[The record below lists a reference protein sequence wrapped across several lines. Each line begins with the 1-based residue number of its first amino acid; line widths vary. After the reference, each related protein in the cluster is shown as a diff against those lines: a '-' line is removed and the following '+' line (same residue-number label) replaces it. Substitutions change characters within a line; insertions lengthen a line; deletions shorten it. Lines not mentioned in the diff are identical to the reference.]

1 MDVTTTLPRTERA
14 FLLRLQRR
22 AIQYFLD
29 NQTAG
34 GLVLD
39 RQANHGPRRAA
50 GLCSTAATGMGFIA
64 LAVATAEPHRLMP
77 KASAVRRVRHGLTAA
92 LERVPQTE
100 GVLPHFTHAATG
112 AVSGADARSTVDTA
126 WLVAGA
132 LWAAEFLGDAE
143 LRDLAERLYD
153 RVHWAYWTGG
163 AGPEGLIRHGHD
175 RGGRF
180 LRSSWDRLN
189 GETVFLY
196 VLAAGAR
203 DRRAWSAAAWPALG
217 TFPGTV
223 AGLRFGSADLG
234 LFVFQYGLDLLDL
247 DRWRVPGA
255 PPGGADLAGDAV
267 RAALANCLFCRAA
280 APRFATYRTY
290 WGLSAGDGPAAERA
304 SCEPASLRQARR
316 LAWAGC
322 GRLGG
327 RGDVYRPYSPA
338 EPLDG
343 TAHLTAS
350 LASVA
355 RQPALV
361 LDNLNRAL
369 RDDTLAPLGRYGF
382 SCVNV
387 DHGWVGRDMVGIDAG
402 AAVLALDNYL
412 AADRVRRVFHRLPA
426 VRRGLARVGF
436 RPAAAPLAA

>member
-1 MDVTTTLPRTERA
+1 MDVTTILPRTERA

-64 LAVATAEPHRLMP
+64 LALAAADPHRMLP
-77 KASAVRRVRHGLTAA
+77 KASAVRRVDHGLTAA
-92 LERVPQTE
+92 LERVPHTE
-100 GVLPHFTHAATG
+100 GVLPHFTDAATG
-112 AVSGADARSTVDTA
+112 AVSGADARSTIDTA

-132 LWAAEFLGDAE
+132 LWAAEFLGDAK
-143 LRDLAERLYD
+143 LHDLAERLYD

-163 AGPEGLIRHGHD
+163 DGPEGLIRHGHD

-203 DRRAWSAAAWPALG
+203 GRAWSAAAWPALG
-217 TFPGTV
+217 SFPGTV

-247 DRWRVPGA
+247 EGWRVPGA
-255 PPGGADLAGDAV
+255 SPGSADLAGDAV

-280 APRFATYRTY
+280 ALRFATYRTY
-290 WGLSAGDGPAAERA
+290 WGLSAGDGPG
-304 SCEPASLRQARR
+304 P
-316 LAWAGC
+316 
-322 GRLGG
+322 
-327 RGDVYRPYSPA
+327 RGDVYRPYSPV

-343 TAHLTAS
+343 TAHLTAA

-369 RDDTLAPLGRYGF
+369 RDDTLAALGRYGF

>member
-1 MDVTTTLPRTERA
+1 MDVTTTPPRTERA
-14 FLLRLQRR
+14 FLLQLQRR
-22 AIQYFLD
+22 AVQYFLD

-39 RQANHGPRRAA
+39 RQANHGPRRAV
-50 GLCSTAATGMGFIA
+50 GLCSTAASGMGFIA
-64 LAVATAEPHRLMP
+64 LALAAAEPHRLLP

-92 LERVPQTE
+92 LERVPHTE
-100 GVLPHFTHAATG
+100 GVLPHFTEAASG
-112 AVSGADARSTVDTA
+112 AVAGADARSTIDTA

-143 LRDLAERLYD
+143 LHDLAERLYD

-163 AGPEGLIRHGHD
+163 GGPEGLIQHGHD

-180 LRSSWDRLN
+180 LRASWDRLN

-203 DRRAWSAAAWPALG
+203 DGRAWGAAAWPALE

-247 DRWRVPGA
+247 DHWRV
-255 PPGGADLAGDAV
+255 PGGADLAGDAV
-267 RAALANCLFCRAA
+267 RAALANFLFCRAA

-290 WGLSAGDGPAAERA
+290 WGLSAGDGPGA
-304 SCEPASLRQARR
+304 
-316 LAWAGC
+316 
-322 GRLGG
+322 

-355 RQPALV
+355 RQPVLV

-369 RDDTLAPLGRYGF
+369 RDDTLAALGRYGF

-412 AADRVRRVFHRLPA
+412 ADDRVRRVFHRLPA

-436 RPAAAPLAA
+436 RRAAAPLAA